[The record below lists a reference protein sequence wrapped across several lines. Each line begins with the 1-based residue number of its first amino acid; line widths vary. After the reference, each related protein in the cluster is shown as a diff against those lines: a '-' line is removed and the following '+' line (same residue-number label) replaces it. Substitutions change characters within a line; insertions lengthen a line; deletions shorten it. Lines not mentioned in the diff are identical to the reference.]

1 MRLGPDRAA
10 DQHPDGDTVEDD
22 VGEHGS
28 PAPRGCDDQAG
39 AHDPHESEGCYRP
52 PGVGIKDEV

>member
-1 MRLGPDRAA
+1 MRLGPDRAD

-28 PAPRGCDDQAG
+28 PDPRGCDDQAG